1 MGGRKAEADAIR
13 RKLADAKAREE
24 AKISQK
30 AATEKT
36 AKRKAEEAAEEQERE
51 QRKQAKTEGGPAI
64 DLAASASA
72 AAKGQVS
79 DVKVDLG
86 DKQQM
91 ELAMAYASGTASAP
105 SAPIFRAFLSSFAWS
120 LPLVLLLLSCAL
132 RCSFA
137 QRRRLAGC
145 AEPMVNMAVNSEWWK
160 GTGHASGPG
169 GAPASAAAD
178 ALSNGLDVRLPS
190 PPSWLI
196 LVRIADVSSAQVTA
210 GNRNTQI
217 AARPEFGPGSGAKDW
232 KCNGMRC
239 TGEWNYGNAE
249 KCRKCG
255 RLKGL

>member
-105 SAPIFRAFLSSFAWS
+105 SAPIFRAFLSCPWPRESDMYWVIPEERFAEAS
-120 LPLVLLLLSCAL
+120 
-132 RCSFA
+132 
-137 QRRRLAGC
+137 
-145 AEPMVNMAVNSEWWK
+145 EPQI
-160 GTGHASGPG
+160 
-169 GAPASAAAD
+169 SATD
-178 ALSNGLDVRLPS
+178 SISIKIP
-190 PPSWLI
+190 
-196 LVRIADVSSAQVTA
+196 Q
-210 GNRNTQI
+210 
-217 AARPEFGPGSGAKDW
+217 
-232 KCNGMRC
+232 
-239 TGEWNYGNAE
+239 
-249 KCRKCG
+249 
-255 RLKGL
+255 

>member
-1 MGGRKAEADAIR
+1 VGGRKAEADAIR

-105 SAPIFRAFLSSFAWS
+105 SAPIFRAFLSCPYAFA
-120 LPLVLLLLSCAL
+120 LPLSRAAGPASPLLCSPLLLCSALSPGW
-132 RCSFA
+132 F
-137 QRRRLAGC
+137 C

-196 LVRIADVSSAQVTA
+196 LVRIADVSPL
-210 GNRNTQI
+210 R
-217 AARPEFGPGSGAKDW
+217 R
-232 KCNGMRC
+232 
-239 TGEWNYGNAE
+239 
-249 KCRKCG
+249 
-255 RLKGL
+255 

>member
-105 SAPIFRAFLSSFAWS
+105 SAPIFRA
-120 LPLVLLLLSCAL
+120 VLSCPCAFAL
-132 RCSFA
+132 PSVA
-137 QRRRLAGC
+137 
-145 AEPMVNMAVNSEWWK
+145 
-160 GTGHASGPG
+160 
-169 GAPASAAAD
+169 ASAVWTAKA
-178 ALSNGLDVRLPS
+178 
-190 PPSWLI
+190 
-196 LVRIADVSSAQVTA
+196 VSGYS
-210 GNRNTQI
+210 
-217 AARPEFGPGSGAKDW
+217 
-232 KCNGMRC
+232 CNV
-239 TGEWNYGNAE
+239 
-249 KCRKCG
+249 
-255 RLKGL
+255 

>member
-105 SAPIFRAFLSSFAWS
+105 SAPIFRAFLSCPYAFA
-120 LPLVLLLLSCAL
+120 LPLSRAAGPASPLLCSPLLLCSASSSGWL
-132 RCSFA
+132 RRA
-137 QRRRLAGC
+137 DG
-145 AEPMVNMAVNSEWWK
+145 E
-160 GTGHASGPG
+160 HG
-169 GAPASAAAD
+169 GQ
-178 ALSNGLDVRLPS
+178 LRV
-190 PPSWLI
+190 
-196 LVRIADVSSAQVTA
+196 VE
-210 GNRNTQI
+210 GNR
-217 AARPEFGPGSGAKDW
+217 ARQRPWRRPRLRRCRRPLQRA
-232 KCNGMRC
+232 RC
-239 TGEWNYGNAE
+239 TPPLSAIVAHS
-249 KCRKCG
+249 RAD
-255 RLKGL
+255 R

>member
-105 SAPIFRAFLSSFAWS
+105 SAPIFRACAFAWS
-120 LPLVLLLLSCAL
+120 LPLVLLLSPLLSRRPAG
-132 RCSFA
+132 FA
-137 QRRRLAGC
+137 QSR
-145 AEPMVNMAVNSEWWK
+145 W
-160 GTGHASGPG
+160 
-169 GAPASAAAD
+169 
-178 ALSNGLDVRLPS
+178 
-190 PPSWLI
+190 
-196 LVRIADVSSAQVTA
+196 
-210 GNRNTQI
+210 
-217 AARPEFGPGSGAKDW
+217 
-232 KCNGMRC
+232 
-239 TGEWNYGNAE
+239 
-249 KCRKCG
+249 
-255 RLKGL
+255 